1 MRLAF
6 ALVVA
11 FAVAACAVQQS
22 SSERSFVRGENA
34 RAAQA
39 ALDAEAIMRGVAQ
52 AREASQWVAGD
63 QRQNEPGTTPSA
75 VTR

>member
-6 ALVVA
+6 ALAVA
-11 FAVAACAVQQS
+11 FIAAACAVQQS
-22 SSERSFVRGENA
+22 SSERSFVGNDGA

-39 ALDAEAIMRGVAQ
+39 ALDAEAIMQGMAQ
-52 AREASQWVAGD
+52 ARDATQLARDIHQNDPDVA
-63 QRQNEPGTTPSA
+63 PSA